1 MSYSYFAELP
11 RLEDIEPSAHTNVLV
26 AHSRVDQS
34 RIRAAVDTVFDAHP
48 ALGTMFEP
56 RVDSWTS
63 RPGGGWGW
71 AVEPPGAAVAEVVA
85 RHRSSFDMCTGRLFA
100 ASLLPGAPERLVL
113 TASQLCIDGPGWQS
127 VVDELVRECD
137 GDVLRSETSNA

>member
-34 RIRAAVDTVFDAHP
+34 RIRAAVDRVFDAHP

-56 RVDSWTS
+56 RVDTWTS

-71 AVEPPGAAVAEVVA
+71 AVEPPG
-85 RHRSSFDMCTGRLFA
+85 RGGGR
-100 ASLLPGAPERLVL
+100 GGR
-113 TASQLCIDGPGWQS
+113 TASVQLRHVHRPAVRCVATSRGTRAVGAHRQPTLHRRPG
-127 VVDELVRECD
+127 VAVGGRRVGAR
-137 GDVLRSETSNA
+137 V